1 MAGTTLGT
9 AYVQIVPS
17 AQGIKGSIQNVLDP
31 ESKNAGQSAG
41 TNIVSFVKKAL
52 IGGAIGKVLKDTI
65 LQGSDLEQLRGGV
78 EKIFDEA
85 NTSKIFEDANN
96 AYKDLNLSANDYL
109 STITSVG
116 ATFASTMGDQK
127 GYDFARA
134 GMLAVSDY
142 ATGTGKNVD
151 LLNEKF
157 QMISRSTSSYQS
169 IADQFAGLLPQTSSD
184 FLAQAQAA
192 GFLSDSYTSLT
203 DVPVAEYQ
211 QALVQMLQK
220 GTEEMGLA
228 ENTAA
233 EAEKTLS
240 GSFAAMKGAVSN
252 FMAQLTTGGDL
263 SGALDAIFN
272 TVINFGK
279 NLLTSFGNILL
290 NLPDALGSLG
300 EMIMQKIQSIGDDPS
315 IGIAAGEFIKK
326 FALGI
331 ITNLP
336 NILGAILTLVGYIG
350 NTLAQALGNVFASGA
365 SWIAEKFGAIWQA
378 IQARATSAIAA
389 LRARF
394 ATVISAIT
402 KPFQTAFNTVR
413 GIIDRIRGFFPIRVG
428 NLLRGL
434 KLPHFSLSGKFSL
447 KDMTVPHLSVSWYA
461 KGGIIDGAT
470 VFGGIGMG
478 EAGPEAIMPL
488 DPFWKKM
495 DEIANN
501 VQGGSTIN
509 IYVNGSG
516 KDPRAIAEEVKRVL
530 IRETNQRRLAWQ

>member
-17 AQGIKGSIQNVLDP
+17 AQGIKGSIQKVLDP
-31 ESKNAGQSAG
+31 EAKSAGQSAG
-41 TNIVSFVKKAL
+41 TNIVGFVKKAL

-65 LQGSDLEQLRGGV
+65 LQGSDLEQLKGGV

-192 GFLSDSYTSLT
+192 GFLSDEYSSLT

-211 QALVQMLQK
+211 QALVQMLQQ
-220 GTEEMGLA
+220 GTESMGLA
-228 ENTAA
+228 GNTAA

-252 FMAQLTTGGDL
+252 FMAQLTTDGDL
-263 SGALDAIFN
+263 SGALDVMFNSVIIF
-272 TVINFGK
+272 GQ
-279 NLLTSFGNILL
+279 NLLKSFGNILL
-290 NLPDALGSLG
+290 NLPDALGNLG

-378 IQARATSAIAA
+378 IQTRATSAIAA

-402 KPFQTAFNTVR
+402 KPFQTAFNTVK

-428 NLLRGL
+428 NLLSGL

-461 KGGIIDGAT
+461 KGGIMDNPT
-470 VFGGIGMG
+470 LFGLAGG
-478 EAGPEAIMPL
+478 ERGPEAILPL
-488 DPFWKKM
+488 NPFWKKL
-495 DEIANN
+495 DEITANAN
-501 VQGGSTIN
+501 PGTIIN
-509 IYVNGSG
+509 INVNGANR
-516 KDPRAIAEEVKRVL
+516 DPIEIAEEVKRVL

>member
-17 AQGIKGSIQNVLDP
+17 AQGIKGSIQKVLDP
-31 ESKNAGQSAG
+31 EAKSAGQSAG
-41 TNIVSFVKKAL
+41 TNIVGFVKKAL

-65 LQGSDLEQLRGGV
+65 LQGSDLEQLKGGV

-192 GFLSDSYTSLT
+192 GFLSDEYSSLT

-211 QALVQMLQK
+211 QALVQMLQQ
-220 GTEEMGLA
+220 GTESMGLA
-228 ENTAA
+228 GNTAA

-252 FMAQLTTGGDL
+252 FMAQLTTDGDL
-263 SGALDAIFN
+263 SGALDAMFNSVIIF
-272 TVINFGK
+272 GQ
-279 NLLTSFGNILL
+279 NLLKSFGNILL
-290 NLPDALGSLG
+290 NLPDALGNLG

-378 IQARATSAIAA
+378 IQTRATSAIAA

-402 KPFQTAFNTVR
+402 KPFQTAFNTVK

-428 NLLRGL
+428 NLLSGL

-461 KGGIIDGAT
+461 KGGIMDNPT
-470 VFGGIGMG
+470 LFGLAGG
-478 EAGPEAIMPL
+478 ERGPEAILPL
-488 DPFWKKM
+488 NPFWKKL
-495 DEIANN
+495 DEITANAN
-501 VQGGSTIN
+501 PGTIIN
-509 IYVNGSG
+509 INVNGANR
-516 KDPRAIAEEVKRVL
+516 DPIEIAEEVKRVL

>member
-17 AQGIKGSIQNVLDP
+17 AQGIKGSIQKVLDP
-31 ESKNAGQSAG
+31 EAKSAGQSAG
-41 TNIVSFVKKAL
+41 TNIVGFVKKAL

-65 LQGSDLEQLRGGV
+65 LQGSDLEQLKGGV

-192 GFLSDSYTSLT
+192 GFLSDEYSSLT

-211 QALVQMLQK
+211 QALVQMLQQ
-220 GTEEMGLA
+220 GTESMGLA
-228 ENTAA
+228 GNTAA

-252 FMAQLTTGGDL
+252 FMAQLTTDGDL
-263 SGALDAIFN
+263 SGALDAMFNSVIIF
-272 TVINFGK
+272 GQ
-279 NLLTSFGNILL
+279 NLLKSFGNILL
-290 NLPDALGSLG
+290 NLPDALGNLG

-378 IQARATSAIAA
+378 IQTRATSAIAA

-394 ATVISAIT
+394 ATVISAI
-402 KPFQTAFNTVR
+402 PDS
-413 GIIDRIRGFFPIRVG
+413 I
-428 NLLRGL
+428 
-434 KLPHFSLSGKFSL
+434 
-447 KDMTVPHLSVSWYA
+447 
-461 KGGIIDGAT
+461 
-470 VFGGIGMG
+470 
-478 EAGPEAIMPL
+478 
-488 DPFWKKM
+488 
-495 DEIANN
+495 
-501 VQGGSTIN
+501 
-509 IYVNGSG
+509 
-516 KDPRAIAEEVKRVL
+516 
-530 IRETNQRRLAWQ
+530 

>member
-17 AQGIKGSIQNVLDP
+17 AQGIKGSIQKVLDP
-31 ESKNAGQSAG
+31 EAKSAGQSAG
-41 TNIVSFVKKAL
+41 TNIVGFVKKAL

-65 LQGSDLEQLRGGV
+65 LQGSDLEQLKGGV

-192 GFLSDSYTSLT
+192 GFLSDEYSSLT

-211 QALVQMLQK
+211 QALVQMLQQ
-220 GTEEMGLA
+220 GTESMGLA
-228 ENTAA
+228 GNTAA

-252 FMAQLTTGGDL
+252 FMAQLTTDGDL
-263 SGALDAIFN
+263 SGALDEMFNSVIIF
-272 TVINFGK
+272 GQ
-279 NLLTSFGNILL
+279 NLLKSFGNILL
-290 NLPDALGSLG
+290 NLPDALGNLG

-378 IQARATSAIAA
+378 IQTRATSAIAA

-402 KPFQTAFNTVR
+402 KPFQTAFNTVK

-428 NLLRGL
+428 NLLSGL

-461 KGGIIDGAT
+461 KGGIMDNPT
-470 VFGGIGMG
+470 LFGLAGG
-478 EAGPEAIMPL
+478 ERGPEAILPL
-488 DPFWKKM
+488 NPFWKKL
-495 DEIANN
+495 DEITANAN
-501 VQGGSTIN
+501 PGTIIN
-509 IYVNGSG
+509 INVNGANR
-516 KDPRAIAEEVKRVL
+516 DPIEIAEEVKRVL

>member
-17 AQGIKGSIQNVLDP
+17 AQGIKGSIQKVLDP
-31 ESKNAGQSAG
+31 EAKSAGQSAG
-41 TNIVSFVKKAL
+41 TNIVGFVKKAL

-65 LQGSDLEQLRGGV
+65 LQGSDLEQLKGGV

-192 GFLSDSYTSLT
+192 GFLSDEYSSLT

-211 QALVQMLQK
+211 QALVQMLQQ
-220 GTEEMGLA
+220 GTESMGLVG
-228 ENTAA
+228 NTAA

-252 FMAQLTTGGDL
+252 FMAQLTTDGDL
-263 SGALDAIFN
+263 SGALDAMFNSVIIF
-272 TVINFGK
+272 GQ
-279 NLLTSFGNILL
+279 NLLKSFGNILL
-290 NLPDALGSLG
+290 NLPDALGNLG

-378 IQARATSAIAA
+378 IQTRATSAIAA

-402 KPFQTAFNTVR
+402 KPFQTAFNTVK

-428 NLLRGL
+428 NLLSGL

-461 KGGIIDGAT
+461 KGGIMDNPT
-470 VFGGIGMG
+470 LFGLAGG
-478 EAGPEAIMPL
+478 ERGPEAILPL
-488 DPFWKKM
+488 NPFWKKL
-495 DEIANN
+495 DEITANAN
-501 VQGGSTIN
+501 PGTIIN
-509 IYVNGSG
+509 INVNGANR
-516 KDPRAIAEEVKRVL
+516 DPIEIAEEVKRVL

>member
-65 LQGSDLEQLRGGV
+65 LQGSDLEQLRGGI
-78 EKIFDEA
+78 EKIFDNA

-184 FLAQAQAA
+184 FLAQAQAV
-192 GFLSDSYTSLT
+192 GFLSDEYTSLT

-211 QALVQMLQK
+211 QALVQMMQQ
-220 GTEEMGLA
+220 GTEAMGLA
-228 ENTAA
+228 GNTAA

-252 FMAQLTTGGDL
+252 FMAQLTTDGDL
-263 SGALDAIFN
+263 SGALGAMFD
-272 TVINFGK
+272 TVIAFGQ
-279 NLLTSFGNILL
+279 NLLKAFGNILL
-290 NLPDALGSLG
+290 NLPKALGQLG
-300 EMIMQKIQSIGDDPS
+300 DLIIAKVMEIGDSPNIS
-315 IGIAAGEFIKK
+315 IAASEITCDFIG
-326 FALGI
+326 L
-331 ITNLP
+331 
-336 NILGAILTLVGYIG
+336 G
-350 NTLAQALGNVFASGA
+350 NT
-365 SWIAEKFGAIWQA
+365 
-378 IQARATSAIAA
+378 
-389 LRARF
+389 
-394 ATVISAIT
+394 
-402 KPFQTAFNTVR
+402 
-413 GIIDRIRGFFPIRVG
+413 IICC
-428 NLLRGL
+428 
-434 KLPHFSLSGKFSL
+434 
-447 KDMTVPHLSVSWYA
+447 
-461 KGGIIDGAT
+461 
-470 VFGGIGMG
+470 
-478 EAGPEAIMPL
+478 
-488 DPFWKKM
+488 
-495 DEIANN
+495 
-501 VQGGSTIN
+501 
-509 IYVNGSG
+509 
-516 KDPRAIAEEVKRVL
+516 
-530 IRETNQRRLAWQ
+530 